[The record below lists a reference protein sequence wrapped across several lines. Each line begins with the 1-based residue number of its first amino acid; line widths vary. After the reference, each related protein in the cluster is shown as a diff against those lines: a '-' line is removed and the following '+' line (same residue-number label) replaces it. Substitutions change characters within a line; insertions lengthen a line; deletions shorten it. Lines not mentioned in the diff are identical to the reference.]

1 MKKRIGGALL
11 LIAIAVV
18 LNSLYQRYDP
28 GHLPTPP
35 ALAPSTALYF
45 NGLIYTGVPEA
56 PWAEAMVTRG
66 DKLVFIG
73 SNEEASTSWGRPEL
87 RVDLGGK
94 FVMAGIVD
102 AHTHPGMVAILAED
116 EETVASPMPAKPKQ
130 AIFDWLRQ
138 YKKENLFTLV
148 ISQGEWDVAEFLP
161 DGPNKAA
168 LDEVFPLKP
177 VILFDNSGHSTWVNS
192 AMMKLL
198 GVNKDTPDISRNI
211 SEFVRDE
218 QGEPTGWVKEFA
230 LMPYLQGLMMP
241 DEKEL
246 RAGLLKQLNF
256 LASQGVT
263 TVWDAGNFDM
273 DDPVY
278 TELAALDRAGLVPLR
293 YEGSYH
299 IWNPLQIDTA
309 TEELLRLRDKY
320 TGEKLHFNTVK
331 IHFDGVAEI
340 LTAGM
345 LEPFAT
351 DNDNR
356 GGILFTLERLVEFML
371 ELDQAGIDLHMHVVG
386 DRATRTALDAWEVAA
401 DEKGERLGIQLT
413 LSHLETVHP
422 DDIPRFKLLGVHANF
437 TPHWFGGKVFGEA
450 GSINLGPERASRSQV
465 VGHFMKAGAN
475 VTLSSDVV
483 SGAEAYRSNPFIGIE
498 MSVTRQEFG
507 ASAEVEVLSPADA
520 VVKVEDALRAYTR
533 NGAQQLGREHLIG
546 TLEAGKFADFIVLDA
561 NPLTVD
567 IKLVHQTHPVA
578 TVIGGQLVFG
588 RL

>member
-1 MKKRIGGALL
+1 
-11 LIAIAVV
+11 
-18 LNSLYQRYDP
+18 LYQRYDP

-73 SNEEASTSWGRPEL
+73 SNEEASTSWRRPEL

-218 QGEPTGWVKEFA
+218 QGEPTG
-230 LMPYLQGLMMP
+230 
-241 DEKEL
+241 
-246 RAGLLKQLNF
+246 
-256 LASQGVT
+256 
-263 TVWDAGNFDM
+263 
-273 DDPVY
+273 
-278 TELAALDRAGLVPLR
+278 
-293 YEGSYH
+293 
-299 IWNPLQIDTA
+299 
-309 TEELLRLRDKY
+309 
-320 TGEKLHFNTVK
+320 
-331 IHFDGVAEI
+331 
-340 LTAGM
+340 
-345 LEPFAT
+345 
-351 DNDNR
+351 
-356 GGILFTLERLVEFML
+356 
-371 ELDQAGIDLHMHVVG
+371 
-386 DRATRTALDAWEVAA
+386 
-401 DEKGERLGIQLT
+401 
-413 LSHLETVHP
+413 
-422 DDIPRFKLLGVHANF
+422 
-437 TPHWFGGKVFGEA
+437 
-450 GSINLGPERASRSQV
+450 
-465 VGHFMKAGAN
+465 
-475 VTLSSDVV
+475 
-483 SGAEAYRSNPFIGIE
+483 
-498 MSVTRQEFG
+498 
-507 ASAEVEVLSPADA
+507 
-520 VVKVEDALRAYTR
+520 
-533 NGAQQLGREHLIG
+533 
-546 TLEAGKFADFIVLDA
+546 
-561 NPLTVD
+561 
-567 IKLVHQTHPVA
+567 
-578 TVIGGQLVFG
+578 
-588 RL
+588 